1 MGEGWGADWLPVGE
15 ALARVLAGVRPL
27 PAEDT
32 PLDDALGRTLAEEVI
47 SPVDQPAWNNAAMD
61 GYAVRAAD
69 VRGARREAPRTLAVT
84 EEVAAGGFPTRAV
97 EPGTAIRVMTGAP
110 VPAGADTVVRVE
122 DTEAAA
128 GAVRILTDRDA
139 GCNVRAR
146 GEDVRRGD
154 AVLAAGSVLRPWE
167 IGVLATV
174 GRARVR
180 THRRPRVAILANGDE
195 LASLEEFDEVLAGRK
210 VVNSNSHALAAAVR
224 AAGCEPRP
232 LGIARDDEGN
242 IRELLAAGLECDA
255 IVTVAGASVG
265 EHDLVK
271 RALAGMGFQLDFWR
285 VRMKPG
291 NPFSFGH
298 LVGVPV
304 FGLPGNPVSAG
315 VTFEVLVHPALRRM
329 LGRSAV
335 HSPTIA
341 VATGEALEPLADRV
355 QFVRVR
361 LEQDAGGTLTARRT
375 GPQGSGILS
384 SLARADALL
393 VVPAGGERIPAGTH
407 LAAIPLPA
415 PDKGRVG
422 PGF

>member
-1 MGEGWGADWLPVGE
+1 MGEGRGAEWLSVEE

-27 PAEDT
+27 PVEET
-32 PLDDALGRTLAEEVI
+32 PLDDALGRTLAEQVI
-47 SPVDQPAWNNAAMD
+47 SPVDQPAWDNSAMD
-61 GYAVRAAD
+61 GYAVRAVD
-69 VRGARREAPRTLAVT
+69 VRGARPEAPRTLVVT
-84 EEVAAGGFPTRAV
+84 EVVAAGGFPTRAV

-122 DTEAAA
+122 DTEEEA

-139 GCNVRAR
+139 GRNVRAR
-146 GEDVRRGD
+146 GEDVRRGET
-154 AVLAAGSVLRPWE
+154 VLAPGSVLRPWE

-180 THRRPRVAILANGDE
+180 THRRPRVAILVNGDE
-195 LASLEEFDEVLAGRK
+195 LVSLEDFDEVLAGRRI
-210 VVNSNSHALAAAVR
+210 VDSNSHALAAAVR
-224 AAGCEPRP
+224 AAGCEPRL
-232 LGIARDDEGN
+232 LGIARDDEGS
-242 IRELLAAGLECDA
+242 IRERLSAGLECDA

-271 RALAGMGFQLDFWR
+271 RALAGMGFRLDFWR

-298 LVGVPV
+298 LDGVPV

-315 VTFEVLVHPALRRM
+315 VTFEVLVHPALRLM

-335 HSPTIA
+335 HSPTIG
-341 VATGEALEPLADRV
+341 VATGETLEPLADRV
-355 QFVRVR
+355 QFLRVR
-361 LEQDAGGTLTARRT
+361 LEKEARGTFTARRT

-393 VVPAGGERIPAGTH
+393 VVPAGDEPIPAGTR

-415 PDKGRVG
+415 PDEGQASS
-422 PGF
+422 GF